1 MTAPASTAA
10 APLPFPANDDGAR
23 ILPVS
28 VLAGRRLELRT
39 LPDGRRYWCV
49 APDDDALVAAA
60 RGLAVIADSA
70 TS

>member
-1 MTAPASTAA
+1 MSAPVTV
-10 APLPFPANDDGAR
+10 APRQPVADG
-23 ILPVS
+23 L
-28 VLAGRRLELRT
+28 RLFQVGPRMELRT

>member
-1 MTAPASTAA
+1 MSAPVAV
-10 APLPFPANDDGAR
+10 APRQPVADGLRLPQE
-23 ILPVS
+23 
-28 VLAGRRLELRT
+28 GRRLELRT